1 MSHIFCTGKEK
12 IIMLIKI
19 LFLAELVIMIISTSI
34 FMKTKVCR
42 QALKTPEISDEN
54 EKPHK
59 PIFIPSFNATNAD
72 LFANIAVIFSLVM
85 ALADMTNILHAG
97 VFHGGF
103 TLIGIVLLLEKLC
116 SILRYNIK
124 SGTVKFFSKML
135 VITAFIELILFQMPS
150 YHIMSGDYPHMKLPV
165 SHGTITSENTETEED
180 TGNLKV
186 TGDGTASI
194 EFTDINKKV
203 GTVRVNIETSNENP
217 HRLYMNVDTTDE
229 TSSIYRDNIAKAD
242 IVTENNSTKY
252 VTLLLSGKVDKLQF
266 DFNCEKNTD
275 LFTISSIEL
284 NAPIPFE
291 ISYLRVS
298 LIVIIAVLVYAM
310 IFSAFLNKEFK
321 ENKTFCKWVSYV
333 VTVFAVLI
341 AVGMTTTKITDTF
354 KEHFQAESGNQISEE
369 LVLAFEEH
377 QVSLLGE
384 VSEGLLEL
392 SDPYDTNL
400 RNSSSVSAK
409 WDHVMYNG
417 KYYSYYGIAPVILLF
432 LPYHLITGYF
442 FPTDIAVMIFAVIG
456 LIFLTLTYNAVIK
469 RWFSRIP
476 SGCYLA
482 GLLIIHMV
490 CGIWFS
496 TGRPLF
502 YEISISSG
510 FAFVMLGAYFMI
522 TSNVISKGKTSLP
535 KVTLSS
541 LFLAIAVLCR
551 PTLAVY
557 SICACVYYAIGF
569 TKSGEVTD
577 AEGVIQIKKKR
588 RIIYLV
594 CALLPFVVLGSVQMW
609 YNYVRFDSPLDFGIK
624 YSLTINDFTDAE
636 YHTLFVLIGLF
647 GYIFQLP
654 TVKADYPYIETWFT
668 YFHANGYYFK
678 DSGQTSGIIWLAPP
692 VFSYLLTGKAM
703 KKLPDKKSRLKAFA
717 LIGLPCVIMP
727 LVIIFSI
734 WESGYAV
741 RYVADFSWQIV
752 IGALAVL
759 FFLYQSSEN
768 KTLKKIFKY
777 FMAVS
782 VVVAVV
788 LNIPQI
794 FTFTFYEYDYPVIT
808 SKFHEFIEFYR

>member
-1 MSHIFCTGKEK
+1 MFIK
-12 IIMLIKI
+12 ML
-19 LFLAELVIMIISTSI
+19 FFAELVMMIIASAI

-42 QALKTPEISDEN
+42 QALKAPEVSEEN
-54 EKPHK
+54 EKPYR
-59 PIFIPSFNATNAD
+59 PIFVPSFNITKAD
-72 LFANIAVIFSLVM
+72 LFANTAVMFSLIM
-85 ALADMTNILHAG
+85 ALADMANIINAKT
-97 VFHGGF
+97 FHGGF
-103 TLIGIVLLLEKLC
+103 TLIGIVLLVEKLC
-116 SILRYNIK
+116 SILRYNIQ

-135 VITAFIELILFQMPS
+135 VITALIELIFFQMPS
-150 YHIMSGDYPHMKLPV
+150 YYVMSGDYPHMKFPV
-165 SHGTITSENTETEED
+165 SHGTVTSENAEFEED

-186 TGDGTASI
+186 TGEETASI

-203 GTVRVNIETSNENP
+203 STLRVNIATSNEKP
-217 HRLYMNVDTTDE
+217 HRLYVNVDTTDE
-229 TSSIYRDNIAKAD
+229 TSANYRDDIVKAD
-242 IVTENNSTKY
+242 IVTENDSTKY
-252 VTLLLSGKVDKLQF
+252 VTLLLSGKVNKLRF
-266 DFNCEKNTD
+266 DFRCEKDTD

-291 ISYLRVS
+291 ISYLRIS
-298 LIVIIAVLVYAM
+298 LILIISVLVYAV
-310 IFSAFLNKEFK
+310 IFSAFLNREYGK
-321 ENKTFCKWVSYV
+321 NKKFCKWVSYV

-341 AVGMTTTKITDTF
+341 AVGMTTVKITDTF
-354 KEHFQAESGNQISEE
+354 KEHFCSKSGNQISEE
-369 LVLAFEEH
+369 LVLAFEKH
-377 QVSLLGE
+377 QVSLLDE
-384 VSEGLLEL
+384 VSEDLLAID
-392 SDPYDTNL
+392 DPYDTGL
-400 RNSSSVSAK
+400 RGSESVSSK

-432 LPYHLITGYF
+432 LPYHMITGYF

-456 LIFLTLTYNAVIK
+456 LIFLTLTYNAVMK
-469 RWFSRIP
+469 RWFRRIP

-510 FAFVMLGAYFMI
+510 FAFTMLGAYFMI

-535 KVTLSS
+535 KTALAS
-541 LFLAIAVLCR
+541 LFFAVAVLCR

-569 TKSGEVTD
+569 SKSGEVTD
-577 AEGVIQIKKKR
+577 AEGVVSINKKR
-588 RIIYLV
+588 RVIYLV

-609 YNYVRFDSPLDFGIK
+609 YNYVRFDSPFDFGIK

-678 DSGQTSGIIWLAPP
+678 DSGQTNGIIWLAPP
-692 VFSYLLTGKAM
+692 VFSYLLTGKAL
-703 KKLPDKKSRLKAFA
+703 KKLPDKKSRLKALA

-759 FFLYQSSEN
+759 FFLYQNTRN
-768 KTLKKIFKY
+768 KTLKKLVKY
-777 FMAVS
+777 FMAFS

-794 FTFTFYEYDYPVIT
+794 FTFTFYESDYPVIT